1 MKCDVDTFARMYEEI
16 YKDLYRFAL
25 CMMKNEQDAEDAVSD
40 AVLSGYENIRKLRD
54 EKAFKSWMFTILA
67 NTCKKKLQNRSRKF
81 RVEKDMESSESE
93 RNNFGTGH
101 PDYGI
106 SVDVQRAFL
115 HLSEEEQT
123 IIALS
128 VFGGYNSK
136 EIGEML
142 KLNANT
148 VRTKRSRGLEKME
161 CILA

>member
-81 RVEKDMESSESE
+81 RMEKDMESSEPE

-106 SVDVQRAFL
+106 SVDVHFCICLR
-115 HLSEEEQT
+115 
-123 IIALS
+123 
-128 VFGGYNSK
+128 K
-136 EIGEML
+136 
-142 KLNANT
+142 
-148 VRTKRSRGLEKME
+148 SRQSLR
-161 CILA
+161 CLYLADITAKKSAKC